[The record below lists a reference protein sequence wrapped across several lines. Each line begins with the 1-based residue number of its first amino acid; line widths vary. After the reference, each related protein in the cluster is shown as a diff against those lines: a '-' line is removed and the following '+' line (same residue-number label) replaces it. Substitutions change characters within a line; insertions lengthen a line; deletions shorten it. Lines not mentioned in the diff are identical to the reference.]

1 MTEKVTISEHSDTSD
16 SDCRSASPENI
27 SKSELAPRKFPA
39 KKRGRKEIIDDN
51 LAVCLDVSK
60 LSDRNA
66 ALVLTSTL
74 KQAGCDPSLYN
85 VNYSSIRR
93 NRIEKRE
100 ALAKNLKTN
109 FSPNVPLTVHWDGKL
124 LEDISGQEV
133 VDRLPILVSGQSVDQ
148 LLGDPKIESGS
159 GELTATAV
167 YETVSSWGI
176 ADKIK
181 SMSFNTTA
189 VNTGT
194 RNGACV
200 LLEQKMQKDMLWL
213 PCRHH
218 ILEIM
223 LEAVVVQ
230 GVGPSTGPDILL
242 FKRFKKFWP

>member
-1 MTEKVTISEHSDTSD
+1 M
-16 SDCRSASPENI
+16 
-27 SKSELAPRKFPA
+27 
-39 KKRGRKEIIDDN
+39 
-51 LAVCLDVSK
+51 
-60 LSDRNA
+60 
-66 ALVLTSTL
+66 
-74 KQAGCDPSLYN
+74 
-85 VNYSSIRR
+85 
-93 NRIEKRE
+93 
-100 ALAKNLKTN
+100 
-109 FSPNVPLTVHWDGKL
+109 

-148 LLGDPKIESGS
+148 LLGVPKIESGS

-167 YETVSSWGI
+167 YKTVSSRGI

-181 SMSFNTTA
+181 SMSFDTTA

-223 LEAVVVQ
+223 LVKQLSFKELDHQ
-230 GVGPSTGPDILL
+230 QDQTSYCSRDSRNSGRKSIPSNTNLPLPTL
-242 FKRFKKFWP
+242 

>member
-1 MTEKVTISEHSDTSD
+1 M
-16 SDCRSASPENI
+16 
-27 SKSELAPRKFPA
+27 
-39 KKRGRKEIIDDN
+39 
-51 LAVCLDVSK
+51 
-60 LSDRNA
+60 
-66 ALVLTSTL
+66 
-74 KQAGCDPSLYN
+74 
-85 VNYSSIRR
+85 
-93 NRIEKRE
+93 
-100 ALAKNLKTN
+100 
-109 FSPNVPLTVHWDGKL
+109 

-133 VDRLPILVSGQSVDQ
+133 VDRLPIIVSGQSVDQ
-148 LLGDPKIESGS
+148 LLGVPKIESGS

-167 YETVSSWGI
+167 YETVSSWGT

-181 SMSFNTTA
+181 SMRFDTTA

-200 LLEQKMQKDMLWL
+200 LLEQKMQKDLLWL